1 VTLTVTAA
9 VSASYPPRVAVTVS
23 SSPAVTA
30 SLTITRTHADGSV
43 HPVLTDSEP
52 VIITSWAGY
61 DYHAPFN
68 EAVTYTAATSD
79 QSATSSA
86 VYMVSDSGW
95 LMHPSD
101 PTKSMPVLLLT
112 ADETVKFA
120 SPAKTYAVLNRRLP
134 VARTSSPRGGAQGNL
149 KIKVASEDVTAAMD
163 LFADGGPLLL
173 NGAWGPNDYGWK
185 WVLPG
190 ELSVVNPAGFVS
202 YETRWFQAGYV
213 EVADP
218 DVNIVSP
225 WNYDAV
231 AATYAS
237 YDAVAAAFADYN
249 ALALGP

>member
-1 VTLTVTAA
+1 MTITVTASVDA
-9 VSASYPPRVAVTVS
+9 AYPPRVAVSVS

-30 SLTITRTHADGSV
+30 SLTITRTNADGTV

-68 EAVTYTAATSD
+68 EAVTYTATASGQSGTS
-79 QSATSSA
+79 TA
-86 VYMVSDSGW
+86 VFMVSDQAW

-101 PTKSMPVLLLT
+101 PTKSLPVLLLQ

-120 SPAKTYAVLNRRLP
+120 SPAKTYAVLNRKLP
-134 VARTSSPRGGAQGNL
+134 VARTSAPRGGTQGNL
-149 KIKVASEDVTAAMD
+149 KIKVASADVTAALD

-173 NGAWGPNDYGWK
+173 NGIWGANDYGWK

-190 ELSVVNPAGFVS
+190 ELSVTNPAGFVDFPF
-202 YETRWFQAGYV
+202 RWFLTSYV
-213 EVADP
+213 EITDP
-218 DVNIVSP
+218 DANIVSP

-231 AATYAS
+231 AAAYADYDTQTAAYSS
-237 YDAVAAAFADYN
+237 YD
-249 ALALGP
+249 ALALG